1 MISLNLSNIK
11 LFYKLEILLNSKT
24 LKIDSELIYIL
35 NFYLNLIIS
44 TFKQTNKA
52 IQFFNK

>member
-52 IQFFNK
+52 IQFF